1 MNKKLPAGIYAI
13 TAEKFSCGRDNIS
26 IVNEMIK
33 GGVSIIQ
40 YREKENKTNRE
51 KYQECKKIRELTES
65 AGITFIV
72 NDQVDIALLVN
83 ADGIHI
89 GQDDLPLKEVRCLMG
104 NEKIIGLSTHSPE
117 QAQKALAD
125 GADYIG
131 AGPIYTTRTKN
142 NVCPAV
148 GLEYLEYVV
157 KNIDLPFVAIGGIKK
172 HNIKEVISRG
182 ATTIALVT
190 EIVGADDICKQI
202 KEIKKL
208 MGMIKKSN

>member
-172 HNIKEVISRG
+172 HLFPGEQPQLLWSLKSLEQ
-182 ATTIALVT
+182 TIFA
-190 EIVGADDICKQI
+190 
-202 KEIKKL
+202 
-208 MGMIKKSN
+208 NR